1 MRRTISAGSLGVGS
15 VALRNPSASPARAIR
30 ALISLVFTALFLF
43 ACTGGGTPLPP
54 LASPSP
60 NPTASPIP
68 APPTTLM
75 VCLGAE
81 PQSLYLNSGNDLAMR
96 TVLEAIYDGP
106 IDSNGFGYQPVI
118 LASLPSIENKGAVVA
133 PVAVREGDRV
143 LNNAGVPVTLAV
155 GETIRPA
162 GCRDASCAT
171 TYSGGDLT
179 MDQLTANFDL
189 RQGIAWSDGVPL
201 TADDSL
207 FAFEVASSPDTP
219 LSPYERDRLD
229 RTLSYKVL
237 DSLTVQWVGVPGW
250 LDPAYMLR
258 FQTPLPRHAYGDIAP
273 KDLLVSELATRRP
286 LGWGAY
292 VIEEWQPGRYIALTK
307 NTRYWRADEGLPYFD
322 EMTFRF
328 IGADADG
335 SVAALLAGECDVVDQ
350 SVALDDRLPLL
361 MALRDRG
368 VITLSYTPGTAWEHI
383 DFNLQ
388 PVTPYVYQHPP
399 LLAEPQLRQA
409 LALCTDRTALIE
421 ALFHGATHVPAS
433 FASPLSPLANPEV
446 APLAYDPERGK
457 QMLEA
462 LGWRLPTAGASTL
475 RVASG
480 VRGVTGGTPLRL
492 DLYAVSGVQRRAAV
506 EMLVANLAECGI
518 ALNVQFFDSGLLR
531 AGSDG
536 AVFGR
541 QFTMAQYAWLSG
553 PTPSC
558 ELYLGREI
566 PSAENGWIGQ
576 NATGFSNAAYD
587 AACESALA
595 ALPDEAAYAEGF
607 RRAQQIF
614 AEALPSLPLY
624 LKLRVLAGG
633 PDLVGLQAD
642 PTSASGMW
650 NIEALSLSD

>member
-1 MRRTISAGSLGVGS
+1 
-15 VALRNPSASPARAIR
+15 
-30 ALISLVFTALFLF
+30 
-43 ACTGGGTPLPP
+43 
-54 LASPSP
+54 
-60 NPTASPIP
+60 
-68 APPTTLM
+68 M

-81 PQSLYLNSGNDLAMR
+81 PQSLYLNSGSDLAMR

-118 LASLPSIENKGAVVA
+118 LERLPSLENAGAIVA
-133 PVAVREGDRV
+133 TVTVRAGDRV
-143 LNNAGVPVTLAV
+143 LNSAGVPVTLAV

-171 TYSGGDLT
+171 PYSGGDVT
-179 MDQLTANFDL
+179 MDLLTADFAL
-189 RQGIAWSDGVPL
+189 RQGLTWSDGVPL

-207 FAFEVASSPDTP
+207 FAFEIASSPDTP

-237 DSLTVQWVGVPGW
+237 DSLTVQWGGGPGW
-250 LDPAYMLR
+250 VPPPPILWVH
-258 FQTPLPRHAYGDIAP
+258 TPLPRRAYGGIAP

-286 LGWGAY
+286 LGWGPY
-292 VIEEWQPGRYIALTK
+292 VVEEWQPGRYIALTK
-307 NTRYWRADEGLPYFD
+307 NSRYWRSGEGLPFFD
-322 EMTFRF
+322 KMTFRF

-335 SVAALLAGECDVVDQ
+335 GVAALLAGECDVVDQ

-388 PVTPYVYQHPP
+388 PVAPYVYQHPS

-409 LALCTDRTALIE
+409 LALCTDRAALVE
-421 ALFHGATHVPAS
+421 ALFDGATHVPAS
-433 FASPLSPLANPEV
+433 FVSPLSPLANPEV
-446 APLAYDPERGK
+446 APLGYDPERGQK
-457 QMLEA
+457 MLEA
-462 LGWRLPTAGASTL
+462 LGWRMPTAGGSL
-475 RVASG
+475 VRVASG

-506 EMLVANLAECGI
+506 EMLAANLAECGI

-531 AGSDG
+531 AGSEG
-536 AVFGR
+536 VVFGR
-541 QFTMAQYAWLSG
+541 QFTMAQFTWLSG
-553 PTPSC
+553 ATPSC

-576 NATGFSNAAYD
+576 NATGFSDAAYD
-587 AACESALA
+587 AACESALG
-595 ALPDEAAYAEGF
+595 ALPDEPAYAEGF
-607 RRAQQIF
+607 RRAQQVF

-624 LKLRVLAGG
+624 LKLRVLAGRA
-633 PDLVGLQAD
+633 DLLGLQAD
-642 PTSASGMW
+642 ATSASGMW
-650 NIEALSLSD
+650 NIETLSLSVALPQ